1 MKKQL
6 KKIVIIIL
14 AIIIL
19 ICLGVNIYVDSL
31 LNKMDNSETI
41 SDEEVNVYVPEHE
54 EDKAD
59 KVVNFLLVGADNLDS
74 GREGSWS
81 EERSDVMKIIS
92 LDYTTKTIKI
102 TSLDRDIVVYFP
114 LEGYEDF
121 YRFNWAFSYDG
132 SKLCMASINY
142 NLDLDINKYVSMS
155 FMGFKSIIDY
165 IGGVDIKLSD
175 QEAKALN
182 TYSSQTL
189 TDGVNH
195 LNGADALSYARLRSI
210 DDDVMRMARQTI
222 VIKAVVNKLKETDY
236 LTLLD
241 IISHCL
247 EYVHTNLTN
256 DEIKKYL
263 LDVIEF
269 DLSNI
274 ETIQYPSDIYDS
286 VWNDT
291 TSMGGYILNDYLYEA
306 ERIHRFIYN
315 DEDYKASQ
323 NIRNMNFMI
332 HKVFGN

>member
-1 MKKQL
+1 
-6 KKIVIIIL
+6 
-14 AIIIL
+14 
-19 ICLGVNIYVDSL
+19 
-31 LNKMDNSETI
+31 
-41 SDEEVNVYVPEHE
+41 
-54 EDKAD
+54 
-59 KVVNFLLVGADNLDS
+59 
-74 GREGSWS
+74 
-81 EERSDVMKIIS
+81 
-92 LDYTTKTIKI
+92 
-102 TSLDRDIVVYFP
+102 
-114 LEGYEDF
+114 
-121 YRFNWAFSYDG
+121 
-132 SKLCMASINY
+132 
-142 NLDLDINKYVSMS
+142 
-155 FMGFKSIIDY
+155 
-165 IGGVDIKLSD
+165 
-175 QEAKALN
+175 
-182 TYSSQTL
+182 SSQTL

-269 DLSNI
+269 DLNNI